1 MNKIKQTFIVIQ
13 KLGNLTRAIVYALI
27 VLCVLGVMMPAS
39 WVIVEEGSRYTSTD
53 AFCESCH
60 TMKPFVAAHH
70 DDLHG
75 GNNTLGLKAECTS
88 CHLPHDNAAH
98 YLFVK
103 TRTGLH
109 DVWAELFYDTDAIDW
124 KAKTERN
131 EEFVYDS
138 GCLSCHAELEETDY
152 TDAHERYFNGETSA
166 RCVTC
171 HAEVG
176 HKNLNQYLLQNKY
189 SK

>member
-1 MNKIKQTFIVIQ
+1 MNKIKQTFIAIQ

-27 VLCVLGVMMPAS
+27 ALCVLGVMMPAS

-109 DVWAELFYDTDAIDW
+109 DVWAELFY
-124 KAKTERN
+124 
-131 EEFVYDS
+131 
-138 GCLSCHAELEETDY
+138 ELEETDY